1 MRTSSSEK
9 CCLGLKVAAVDARP
23 APLSRQQLRSY
34 KLGEK
39 RRRPG
44 CPSLKVRH
52 YRVGASCDASLG
64 TSLASTAPGRR
75 QRAKLAN
82 VATTTLCA
90 SMRAAT
96 ARAL

>member
-1 MRTSSSEK
+1 MRTSSREK
-9 CCLGLKVAAVDARP
+9 CCLGLKAAAVDAHP
-23 APLSRQQLRSY
+23 APLSRQRLRSY

-44 CPSLKVRH
+44 CPSLKVKH

-82 VATTTLCA
+82 VETPTLCVP
-90 SMRAAT
+90 MRAAT
-96 ARAL
+96 VRAL